1 MINKLLNPK
10 FLKIISIFVFL
21 FFSFVF
27 LFSRSF
33 VGISFFGFRIGEL
46 SMLFSILSMVFFIFL
61 NYKSNIYSKFL
72 SSRFVLTNTL
82 FLISFFVVTLINQ
95 GSFLSTYTF
104 KSSSYIWSIGFLY
117 LGILIFKDKK

>member
-10 FLKIISIFVFL
+10 ILKIISIFVFL

-61 NYKSNIYSKFL
+61 NYKSNIYSKFV
-72 SSRFVLTNTL
+72 SSRFVLTNI
-82 FLISFFVVTLINQ
+82 FGYLI
-95 GSFLSTYTF
+95 LSTYV
-104 KSSSYIWSIGFLY
+104 S
-117 LGILIFKDKK
+117 